1 MTNRLGSVGSTGSVT
16 NLQGGGQTRP
26 AAPQQ
31 QSHVSVLEQQIAKL
45 DSQLQG
51 GGWGAGNPKT
61 RELRADLAAELGR
74 VKTALAGQT
83 QLPAQTKAVVD
94 QLTRGMGAEEKA
106 IVTAKAAELSETG
119 YSLEKTSPQ
128 RFAANLAME
137 LSEYVATGATPSSSL
152 NAAMTRLVQDGMPVF
167 SQKPQLMTEYQ
178 GNLATGR
185 SNAAIRNGR

>member
-1 MTNRLGSVGSTGSVT
+1 MTKPLGGVGSTGAVT
-16 NLQGGGQTRP
+16 NFQGAGQ
-26 AAPQQ
+26 AAATPQR
-31 QSHVSVLEQQIAKL
+31 QSHVAVLEQQIAKL
-45 DSQLQG
+45 DSQLKG

-74 VKTALAGQT
+74 VRTALAGQT
-83 QLPAQTKAVVD
+83 RLPAQTKAVVD

-128 RFAANLAME
+128 RFAANMAME

-152 NAAMTRLVQDGMPVF
+152 NAAMTKLVQDGMPVF
-167 SQKPQLMTEYQ
+167 SQNRQLMTDYQ
-178 GNLATGR
+178 NNIATGR
-185 SNAAIRNGR
+185 SNAAIRNGG